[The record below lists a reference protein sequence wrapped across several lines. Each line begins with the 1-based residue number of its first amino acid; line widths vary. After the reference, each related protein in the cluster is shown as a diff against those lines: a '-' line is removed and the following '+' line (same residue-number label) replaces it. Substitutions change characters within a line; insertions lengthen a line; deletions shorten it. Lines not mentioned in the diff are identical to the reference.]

1 MFESQIKFL
10 VTFHLKRNLHWKSC
24 RNWWEGTRFV
34 SGFFMWKKSSRPSI
48 RKMSCRRWY
57 SELGPF
63 LTLFRIFAHET
74 QTLQRAG
81 CQGAHIDSFPSRA
94 QGLAFF
100 PSIRGQE
107 LKFYPYLD
115 VYHCAS
121 WIRKSLLPINYIQ
134 WIKEWTIVHFVRMIR
149 LG

>member
-1 MFESQIKFL
+1 
-10 VTFHLKRNLHWKSC
+10 
-24 RNWWEGTRFV
+24 
-34 SGFFMWKKSSRPSI
+34 MWKKLSRPSI
-48 RKMSCRRWY
+48 RKIPCRRWY

-63 LTLFRIFAHET
+63 LILFRIFAHET

-107 LKFYPYLD
+107 LKFYPYWMCITVPPGYGKACSQSTTYNGLKNEQSFILYEWFASVKFLD
-115 VYHCAS
+115 SPAS
-121 WIRKSLLPINYIQ
+121 IIHRNELNNVSFAVGATKLLDTNLSMA
-134 WIKEWTIVHFVRMIR
+134 F
-149 LG
+149 G